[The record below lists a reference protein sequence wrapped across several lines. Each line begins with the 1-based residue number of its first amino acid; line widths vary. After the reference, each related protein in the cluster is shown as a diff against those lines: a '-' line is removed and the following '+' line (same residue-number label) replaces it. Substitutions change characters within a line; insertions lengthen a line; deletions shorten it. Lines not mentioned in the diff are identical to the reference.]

1 MADDPMLSQE
11 EVDSLLSGVSGDSQ
25 PTPATGDTKPGGKRI
40 QPFDPASQQRVV
52 RGRLQ
57 MLDII
62 NERFV
67 RHFRMS
73 LFNLIR
79 RSADVTA
86 SAVKIKKY
94 SDFTRYLPVP
104 SNINLVSM
112 KPLRGNALVVFPP
125 NMVFLVVDSLFG
137 GDGHLLTKSEGREF
151 TPTEQR
157 IIRWLLNLAL
167 ESYGE
172 AWKDVYPL
180 ELEFE
185 RAEMQIKFANITTSA
200 NELVAETTFHV
211 EIGSFNAD
219 FHICIPYAMI
229 EPIREL
235 LNGPLQKRDPEE
247 QRQRVSRLASEVK
260 QSHVELA
267 ADFAAIPSTLGQ
279 VQRLQVGDILSFDL
293 PEEITA
299 QVDDVPVF
307 RCVFGR
313 LNNRKALRVTRMIDH
328 QPATTG
334 FDPSNQDSQP

>member
-1 MADDPMLSQE
+1 MSNDPMLSQE
-11 EVDSLLSGVSGDSQ
+11 EVDSLLSGVSGDSD
-25 PTPATGDTKPGGKRI
+25 TTASPAATSPEAARI

-62 NERFV
+62 NERFA
-67 RHFRMS
+67 RHFRTS

-137 GDGHLLTKSEGREF
+137 GDGRLLTKSDGRDF

-172 AWKDVYPL
+172 AWTSVYPL
-180 ELEFE
+180 ELGFQ
-185 RAEMQIKFANITTSA
+185 RAEMQIKFADITASV
-200 NELVAETTFHV
+200 NELVVDTTFHV

-219 FHICIPYAMI
+219 FHICIPYATI

-235 LNGPLQKRDPEE
+235 LSSPLQKRDPEE
-247 QRQRVSRLASEVK
+247 QRQRAARLASEVK
-260 QSHVELA
+260 QSHVQLA
-267 ADFAAIPSTLGQ
+267 ADLAHIPSTLGQ
-279 VQRLQVGDILSFDL
+279 IRRLKVGDILPLAL

-299 QVDDVPVF
+299 RVDDVPVF

-328 QPATTG
+328 RPATTG
-334 FDPSNQDSQP
+334 LDPSTQDSQP